1 MRSMDG
7 RLLLF
12 QLNFIYMYI
21 VCLKSAHPARIIWC
35 HDTWSCRL
43 QYFSVCSALVLFR
56 WGCMPQVF
64 GVGAW
69 TCKHF
74 FLTPLPRPPPP
85 PNTLPPPLH
94 WSNIT
99 TPAFFHVPLVMCNF
113 MSVSMYV
120 CVGRRC
126 MCGTRNVLICSD
138 DRRRRGA
145 QGQGCWRWSCCEG
158 DGAKWGRG
166 LHGREGFHGRQRSTG
181 HV

>member
-1 MRSMDG
+1 MDG

-12 QLNFIYMYI
+12 QLNFIYTYI

-35 HDTWSCRL
+35 HDTWYLSPPVFLCLLCFGAFQMRV
-43 QYFSVCSALVLFR
+43 YATDFWC
-56 WGCMPQVF
+56 GCMDMP
-64 GVGAW
+64 
-69 TCKHF
+69 T
-74 FLTPLPRPPPP
+74 LLPNPPPP
-85 PNTLPPPLH
+85 HTHTHTHTLPPPLH

-145 QGQGCWRWSCCEG
+145 QGQGRWGWSCCEG

-166 LHGREGFHGRQRSTG
+166 LHGREGFRGRQRSTG

>member
-1 MRSMDG
+1 MTPDTC
-7 RLLLF
+7 RLL
-12 QLNFIYMYI
+12 
-21 VCLKSAHPARIIWC
+21 
-35 HDTWSCRL
+35 
-43 QYFSVCSALVLFR
+43 YFSVCSALVLFK

-74 FLTPLPRPPPP
+74 FLTLPPPP
-85 PNTLPPPLH
+85 PQHSPSSPAQI
-94 WSNIT
+94 SIT
-99 TPAFFHVPLVMCNF
+99 IPAFFHDPLVMYNF

-126 MCGTRNVLICSD
+126 ICGARNVLICSD

-145 QGQGCWRWSCCEG
+145 QGQGCWWWSCCEG
-158 DGAKWGRG
+158 DGAKWWWG